1 MNTPKLII
9 TPRRPAV
16 LADFPA
22 TVDVL
27 VRVQAPDQPAPDGS
41 PGVQATRTPLH
52 LALVIDRSG
61 SMSGQPLAEARRA
74 AAFVVDGLAPQDRAS
89 LVVYDDSVDTLVPL
103 TGLADKSV
111 LRKAI
116 AAIDS
121 AGSTNLHGGWI
132 GGAETLAPATAA
144 GIVSRVIL
152 LSDGCA
158 NHGLTEPE
166 AIYAQ
171 CRELAAAGVTTSTYG
186 LGRSFNEDL
195 MIGMA
200 RAGQGNTYY
209 GQTAEDLMD
218 PFREE
223 LALLNALCARR
234 LVLEV
239 QTAEGVRAEIL
250 NGYTAVGENRWQLP
264 DLAYGGEAWALVR
277 LTVPRRSASADPA
290 TLMSA
295 GVRYVDLSGEPRA
308 LQPET
313 LALPALA
320 AGAYEALVEDELVAR
335 RAGELEAAR
344 LQREARAAARQHDW
358 ATVDQLIAKT
368 RVLGEAN
375 PWLGDIAA
383 GMAVLAEG
391 RDEVLFA
398 KEASYSSDRMSNRL
412 APSRE
417 SLDRSAP
424 TPAFLRRKGA
434 QGKSEPDAT
443 DRK

>member
-27 VRVQAPDQPAPDGS
+27 VRVQAPDLPA
-41 PGVQATRTPLH
+41 GVQATRTPLH

-61 SMSGQPLAEARRA
+61 SMAGQPLAEARRA
-74 AAFVVDGLAPQDRAS
+74 AAFVIDGLAPQDRAS

-121 AGSTNLHGGWI
+121 AGSTDLHGGWF

-144 GIVSRVIL
+144 GIISRVIL

-166 AIYAQ
+166 AIFAQ

-186 LGRSFNEDL
+186 LGRGFNEDL

-234 LVLEV
+234 LILEV
-239 QTAEGVRAEIL
+239 QTAEGVRAEVL
-250 NGYTAVGENRWQLP
+250 NGYTAVGDGSWQLP

-290 TLMSA
+290 MLMTA

-313 LALPALA
+313 LTLPAVA
-320 AGAYEALVEDELVAR
+320 AGAYDALLEDELVAR

-344 LQREARAAARQHDW
+344 LQREARAAARRHDW
-358 ATVDQLIAKT
+358 ATVDLLVAKT

-383 GMAVLAEG
+383 GMAVLADG
-391 RDEVLFA
+391 RDEVMFA
-398 KEASYSSDRMSNRL
+398 KEAAYSSDRMSNRL

-417 SLDRSAP
+417 SRDRSAP
-424 TPAFLRRKGA
+424 APAFLRRKSA
-434 QGKSEPDAT
+434 QGKAEPDAT

>member
-1 MNTPKLII
+1 MNTPKLIV
-9 TPRRPAV
+9 TPRRPAI

-27 VRVQAPDQPAPDGS
+27 VRVQAPDLPAGIP
-41 PGVQATRTPLH
+41 AARTPLH

-61 SMSGQPLAEARRA
+61 SMAGQPLAEARRA
-74 AAFVVDGLAPQDRAS
+74 AAFVVDGLAPHDRAS
-89 LVVYDDSVDTLVPL
+89 LVVYDAAVDTLVPL
-103 TGLADKSV
+103 TGMAGKST
-111 LRKAI
+111 LQRAI
-116 AAIDS
+116 AAIES
-121 AGSTNLHGGWI
+121 GGNTNLHGGWT
-132 GGAETLAPATAA
+132 GGAQTLAPATSA

-158 NHGLTEPE
+158 NHGLTNPE
-166 AIYAQ
+166 SIYAQ

-239 QTAEGVRAEIL
+239 HTAEGVGAEIL
-250 NGYTAVGENRWQLP
+250 NGYTPVGDAGWQLP

-277 LTVPRRSASADPA
+277 LTVPRRAASADPV

-295 GVRYVDLSGEPRA
+295 GVRYFDLSGEPRA
-308 LQPET
+308 LQSVT
-313 LALPALA
+313 LALPAVA
-320 AGAYEALVEDELVAR
+320 AGAYDALLEDELVAR

-344 LQREARAAARQHDW
+344 LQREARAAAQRGDW
-358 ATVDQLIAKT
+358 ASVDQLVART
-368 RVLGEAN
+368 RVLGETN
-375 PWLGDIAA
+375 PWLGDVARELEA
-383 GMAVLAEG
+383 LALR
-391 RDEVLFA
+391 RDDVLFA
-398 KEASYSSDRMSNRL
+398 KEASYSADRMSTRL
-412 APSRE
+412 APTVE

-424 TPAFLRRKGA
+424 HAAFLRRKSA
-434 QGKSEPDAT
+434 QGRAEPDAT
-443 DRK
+443 DSK

>member
-27 VRVQAPDQPAPDGS
+27 VRVQAPDLPA
-41 PGVQATRTPLH
+41 GVQPQRSPLH

-61 SMSGQPLAEARRA
+61 SMSGQPLTEARRA
-74 AAFVVDGLAPQDRAS
+74 AAFVVDGLAAQDRAS
-89 LVVYDDSVDTLVPL
+89 LVVYDDTADKLVPL
-103 TGLADKSV
+103 TGVVDKAT
-111 LRKAI
+111 LQRAI
-116 AAIDS
+116 ARIDDG
-121 AGSTNLHGGWI
+121 GSTNLHGGWI

-158 NHGLTEPE
+158 NRGITEPE

-171 CRELAAAGVTTSTYG
+171 CRDLAAAGVTTSTYG
-186 LGRSFNEDL
+186 LGHHFNEDL

-200 RAGQGNTYY
+200 RAGQGNSYY

-223 LALLNALCARR
+223 FALLNALCSRG
-234 LVLEV
+234 LVLEL
-239 QTAEGVRAEIL
+239 QTTEGVRAEIL
-250 NGYTAVGENRWQLP
+250 NGYTQVGDAGWRLP

-277 LTVPRRSASADPA
+277 LTVPARAASVDPTA
-290 TLMSA
+290 LMSA
-295 GVRYVDLSGEPRA
+295 IVRYLDLGGEPRA
-308 LQPET
+308 LQPIA
-313 LALPALA
+313 LALPAVA
-320 AGAYEALVEDELVAR
+320 AGAYHALLEDDLVAR

-358 ATVDQLIAKT
+358 ATVDQLVART

-383 GMAVLAEG
+383 GMAELASG
-391 RDEVLFA
+391 RDEVLFS
-398 KEASYSSDRMSNRL
+398 KEASYSSARMSARL
-412 APSRE
+412 APRDE
-417 SLDRSAP
+417 SLTPSAAGP
-424 TPAFLRRKGA
+424 SFLRRKRA
-434 QGKSEPDAT
+434 QGKAEPDAT

>member
-27 VRVQAPDQPAPDGS
+27 VRVQAPDLPA
-41 PGVQATRTPLH
+41 GVQATRTPLH

-61 SMSGQPLAEARRA
+61 SMAGQPLAEARRA
-74 AAFVVDGLAPQDRAS
+74 AAFVIDGLAPQDRAS
-89 LVVYDDSVDTLVPL
+89 LVVYDDSVETLVPL
-103 TGLADKSV
+103 TSLADKSV

-121 AGSTNLHGGWI
+121 AGSTNLHGGWF

-277 LTVPRRSASADPA
+277 LTVPRRAASADPA

-320 AGAYEALVEDELVAR
+320 AGAYDALLEDELVAR

-358 ATVDQLIAKT
+358 ATVDQLVAKT

-375 PWLGDIAA
+375 PWLGDVAGEMAA
-383 GMAVLAEG
+383 LALN
-391 RDEVLFA
+391 RDEVMFS
-398 KEASYSSDRMSNRL
+398 KEASYSSSRMSTRL
-412 APSRE
+412 APRDE
-417 SLDRSAP
+417 LPAPSAGGP
-424 TPAFLRRKGA
+424 SFLRRKRS

-443 DRK
+443 DSK

>member
-16 LADFPA
+16 LADFSA

-27 VRVQAPDQPAPDGS
+27 VRVQAPDAPAGI
-41 PGVQATRTPLH
+41 QAARTPLH

-61 SMSGQPLAEARRA
+61 SMAGQPLSEARRA
-74 AAFVVDGLAPQDRAS
+74 AAFVIDGLAAQDRAS
-89 LVVYDDSVDTLVPL
+89 LVVYDDAVETLVPL
-103 TGLADKSV
+103 TGLADKST
-111 LRKAI
+111 LQRAI
-116 AAIDS
+116 ARITDG
-121 AGSTNLHGGWI
+121 GSTNLHGGWI
-132 GGAETLAPATAA
+132 GGAETLAPSTTA
-144 GIVSRVIL
+144 GVVSRVIL

-158 NHGLTEPE
+158 NKGITTPE
-166 AIYAQ
+166 VIFAQ

-186 LGRSFNEDL
+186 LGRGFNEDL

-234 LVLEV
+234 LILEV
-239 QTAEGVRAEIL
+239 QTAEGVRAEVL
-250 NGYTAVGENRWQLP
+250 NGYTAVGDGGWQLP

-277 LTVPRRSASADPA
+277 LTVPRRSVSADPA
-290 TLMSA
+290 MLLSA
-295 GVRYVDLSGEPRA
+295 GVRYSDLSGEPRA
-308 LQPET
+308 LQPVT
-313 LALPALA
+313 LALPAVA

-344 LQREARAAARQHDW
+344 LQREARAAARRRDW
-358 ATVDQLIAKT
+358 ATVDQLVAQT
-368 RVLGEAN
+368 RVLGETN
-375 PWLGDIAA
+375 LWVGDVA
-383 GMAVLAEG
+383 GELESLALL
-391 RDEVLFA
+391 RDEVMFA
-398 KEASYSSDRMSNRL
+398 KEAAYSSDRMSNRL
-412 APSRE
+412 ASLSE
-417 SLDRSAP
+417 SSDRSAP
-424 TPAFLRRKGA
+424 GGPAFLRRKRA

-443 DRK
+443 DSQ